1 MQPPAP
7 AITLRPMARP
17 HRPYLGK
24 TIRALLRDA
33 ARRLPELAHVD
44 ARRILIVAGEARR
57 TSRAT
62 VRPLCFA
69 DSHDRISKD
78 GRRAKPIIRVRGR
91 RMLYVIVL
99 RPRFFLA
106 ATAEQRVATLL
117 HELLHVAPAF
127 DGTLDPAR
135 THAALPG
142 KAFGAV
148 LAPLLARYLAV
159 LPAELLTALSHSGE
173 VRMRQWLER
182 PAPWFPLRRRTGG
195 SKLPGR
201 RAVFTE
207 AQLFVGPLRMKTRK
221 AKRA

>member
-1 MQPPAP
+1 MPRAK
-7 AITLRPMARP
+7 
-17 HRPYLGK
+17 RPYLGK

-44 ARRILIVAGEARR
+44 ARRVLIVAGEARR

-62 VRPLCFA
+62 IRPLCFA
-69 DSHDRISKD
+69 DSKDRISKD
-78 GRRAKPIIRVRGR
+78 GRRAKPIVRIRGR

-106 ATAEQRVATLL
+106 ATAEQRVETLL
-117 HELLHVAPAF
+117 HELLHASPAF
-127 DGTLDPAR
+127 DGTLDPAH

-142 KAFGAV
+142 GAFGEL

-159 LPAELLTALSHSGE
+159 VPAELLLALSFTGE

-207 AQLFVGPLRMKTRK
+207 AQLFVGPIRMKTRK
-221 AKRA
+221 GRRP